1 VLKRLFALVILL
13 GFLGAGLYYSK
24 LLPKGFLPKNLGPVA
39 RHLEEA
45 KVTGAVK
52 AALRLNRLTK
62 DGGIDV
68 SSEDGV
74 VTLRGE
80 VGSEEARQAADQVA
94 AAVPAVRQVV
104 SHLKVVTL
112 PAPSAEGRSLGESLD
127 DRALEVGVRL
137 ALSLRRELQGSD
149 IEVQAFRRQ
158 VTLTGEV
165 RSDAT
170 RRAAVQTARDTA
182 GVIGVTDD
190 LRLPGAPPGEPSS
203 GARREAAER
212 AVAANPHLARYGIR
226 VAEMDGRLVLRGR
239 VRTGAE
245 KDLAGVLARE
255 AAPGPIE
262 NALQIRP

>member
-1 VLKRLFALVILL
+1 MLRRLFALMMLLALL
-13 GFLGAGLYYSK
+13 GAALYYSK
-24 LLPKGFLPKNLGPVA
+24 LLPRDFLPRGLGPVA
-39 RHLEEA
+39 QRLEEA

-62 DGGIDV
+62 DGAIDV

-94 AAVPAVRQVV
+94 AAVPDVRQVV
-104 SHLKVVTL
+104 SHLQVVAA
-112 PAPSAEGRSLGESLD
+112 PARPAAGRSLGESLD

-137 ALSLRRELQGSD
+137 ALSLRRELQGSN
-149 IEVQAFRRQ
+149 IEVRAFRRQ

-165 RSDAT
+165 RSEAA
-170 RRAAVQTARDTA
+170 RRVAVETARETD
-182 GVIGVTDD
+182 GVTGVTDE
-190 LRLPGAPPGEPSS
+190 LRPPGQTSERSP
-203 GARREAAER
+203 GARRDAVER
-212 AVAANPHLARYGIR
+212 AVASNPHLAKYSIR
-226 VAEMDGRLVLRGR
+226 VAEEDGRLVLHGR

-255 AAPGPIE
+255 AARGPIE